1 MIAIVYQT
9 IDVSAVLQAVSSGS
23 SGATVLFLGT
33 VRDHG
38 EQGAVSEIYY
48 EAYPEMAE
56 EVLRKIEQYA
66 IERWN
71 LLGFMLVQRL
81 GLLKVGE
88 ISVAIAVSSEHR
100 KEAFEACSYVIDAI
114 KQSVPVWKK
123 EISAAGYRWVEGVM
137 LEGTKEDG
145 HV

>member
-1 MIAIVYQT
+1 MIAIVYQP
-9 IDVSAVLQAVSSGS
+9 IDVSAVLREASHDS
-23 SGATVLFLGT
+23 SGASVLFLGS

-38 EQGAVSEIYY
+38 EKGAVSEIYY
-48 EAYPEMAE
+48 EAYLEMAE
-56 EVLRKIEQYA
+56 DALRKIEHYV
-66 IERWN
+66 IEHWN
-71 LLGFMLVQRL
+71 LLGFVTIQRL

-88 ISVAIAVSSEHR
+88 VSVAIAVSSEHR

-123 EISAAGYRWVEGVM
+123 EISAAGSRWVEGVM
-137 LEGTKEDG
+137 LEDNKEDG

>member
-1 MIAIVYQT
+1 MIAIVHQT
-9 IDVSAVLQAVSSGS
+9 IDVSAVLQAALSDS

-48 EAYPEMAE
+48 EAYPEMAD
-56 EVLRKIEQYA
+56 VSLRKIEQYA

-71 LLGFMLVQRL
+71 LLGFVTVQRL

-123 EISAAGYRWVEGVM
+123 EISAAGSRWVEGVM
-137 LEGTKEDG
+137 LEDTTEDG

>member
-1 MIAIVYQT
+1 MIAIVHQT
-9 IDVSAVLQAVSSGS
+9 IDVSAVLQAALSDS

-56 EVLRKIEQYA
+56 AALRKIEQYA

-71 LLGFMLVQRL
+71 LLGFVTVQRL

-100 KEAFEACSYVIDAI
+100 KEAFEACSYVIDVI

-123 EISAAGYRWVEGVM
+123 EISAAGSRWVEGVM
-137 LEGTKEDG
+137 LEDTKEDG